1 MRISPFLKQT
11 FVMLLVVVASII
23 GCRFTNGLFSV
34 LIVLLGIVFALQGKA
49 GWTIVCYMQLF
60 LLRLF
65 TSALIGPNLFFTL
78 SARIGS
84 VFLVLVMMLQGGS
97 ARKMHRI
104 PINWLWAYVFCAV
117 LSSLDGWFPMI
128 SFLKLFNFAMM
139 LLGIYFVGQSM
150 QQSDRDLENVR
161 AAIMAFAILIIGGS
175 LVARFI
181 PAIGYSMELASAERY
196 GNYLIGDD
204 VLTLEKTTL
213 FSGVLFHSQALGPTV
228 SFFTIWVL
236 CDMLF
241 VERRM
246 AKLHLLLLA
255 ISPFLLWMTRSRTA
269 FVIIAG
275 SLAVMYL
282 VGLPKAFL
290 SPTRKARL
298 RMVFTVLMGLSVLG
312 LVMLQ
317 ITDGTVSKWLR
328 KTDDLAGDSRSLTT
342 AVTDTRM
349 ALVMRDWADF
359 LRNPMFGKGFQVS
372 EWHPAAYRAGAISIW
387 SAPIEK
393 GPLPVMILG
402 EGGILGEIMFV
413 IFLVAFVAFCLK
425 RRYSA
430 MLTLFGCF
438 LLSNIGETT
447 FFSPSGVGGIGWIV
461 FAIGGACI
469 DWISMRQT
477 SHQFDMTVRW
487 GDIPVD
493 KYGNPIYQPPP
504 TQR

>member
-1 MRISPFLKQT
+1 
-11 FVMLLVVVASII
+11 MLFAVVAAIL
-23 GCRFTNGLFSV
+23 GCRFTNGLFV
-34 LIVLLGIVFALQGKA
+34 WLIVVLGIGFALQGKA

-65 TSALIGPNLFFTL
+65 TSALIGPNLYFTL
-78 SARIGS
+78 SARIGA
-84 VFLVLVMMLQGGS
+84 VFLVLVMLLQGGS
-97 ARKMHRI
+97 VRRMHRI

-128 SFLKLFNFAMM
+128 SFLKLFNFAML
-139 LLGIYFVGQSM
+139 LLGIYFVGRNM
-150 QQSDRDLENVR
+150 QQSDQDLENVR
-161 AAIMAFAILIIGGS
+161 AAIMAFAILVIVGS
-175 LVARFI
+175 LIARFI
-181 PAIGYSMELASAERY
+181 PSIGYSMELESAERY
-196 GNYLIGDD
+196 GNYLIGEE
-204 VLTLEKTTL
+204 VLALDKTTL
-213 FSGVLFHSQALGPTV
+213 FSGVLFHSQALGPVV
-228 SFFTIWVL
+228 SFFTIWIL

-269 FVIIAG
+269 FVILAG
-275 SLAVMYL
+275 SLGVMYL
-282 VGLPKAFL
+282 VGLPMASL
-290 SPTRKARL
+290 SPSRKARL
-298 RMVFTVLMGLSVLG
+298 RFVFTILLVLVVSG

-317 ITDGTVSKWLR
+317 IADGTVSKWLR
-328 KTDDLAGDSRSLTT
+328 KTDDLEGDSRTLTA

-349 ALVMRDWADF
+349 GLMMRDWADF
-359 LRNPMFGKGFQVS
+359 QRNPMFGKGFQVS
-372 EWHPAAYRAGAISIW
+372 EWHPGAYRAGAITIW

-413 IFLVAFVAFCLK
+413 VFLVAFVAFCLR

-438 LLSNIGETT
+438 LLSNLGETT

-461 FAIGGACI
+461 FAIGGFCI
-469 DWISMRQT
+469 DLISQRQT